1 MFLVG
6 GSVIGSIL
14 QVQMYMVDLMTIY
27 ASSAL
32 SATISSRGLFS
43 FTFLLYSDT
52 MFRNLG
58 YGWAMSLMALICAV
72 IGIPAPFLLWKYG
85 PALRARSKYCVKG

>member
-1 MFLVG
+1 
-6 GSVIGSIL
+6 
-14 QVQMYMVDLMTIY
+14 MYMVDLMTIF
-27 ASSAL
+27 AASAL
-32 SATISSRGLFS
+32 SATITLRSLFG
-43 FTFLLYSDT
+43 FLFLLYADV

-85 PALRARSKYCVKG
+85 PMLRAHSKYCVKG